1 MLYKAVKIIVV
12 GIKNSISWE
21 GGLTILNVDKIKD
34 KVWPKVKKVT
44 TQKTVLISLKV
55 YTIVRAHKK
64 SKSNLDIQKIISSYN
79 YGLHKKYKLKEF

>member
-44 TQKTVLISLKV
+44 IQKTVLISLKV

-64 SKSNLDIQKIISSYN
+64 SKWSIADQSSTWKSPN
-79 YGLHKKYKLKEF
+79 SK